1 VRTQARH
8 QLKQDRF
15 TATAGEAVSWTVEHR
30 DTLTW
35 VVGIAAVVLAIVLG
49 GWWYMQSR
57 EAAANE
63 ALAQAIAVYSAPV
76 GPAAQAP
83 PGARTFPTTQE
94 RAKTARELF
103 RSVADK
109 DGRTNSGKIA
119 RYFVGLTDIDL
130 NDNQAAE
137 QDLKQAASSGN
148 DDVASLAKMALGS
161 LYRKEG
167 KDQQAIQVYKEVA
180 DKPTNSAPKVVAQL
194 AMAETYEAKD
204 PQNARIVY
212 QEIQK
217 ESPNSA
223 AAQVAQ
229 DKLAT
234 LK

>member
-1 VRTQARH
+1 
-8 QLKQDRF
+8 
-15 TATAGEAVSWTVEHR
+15 
-30 DTLTW
+30 
-35 VVGIAAVVLAIVLG
+35 
-49 GWWYMQSR
+49 MQSS
-57 EAAANE
+57 EASANE
-63 ALAQAIAVYSAPV
+63 SLAQAIATYNAPV
-76 GPAAQAP
+76 GAAEQAP
-83 PGARTFPTTQE
+83 PGAKVFATSQE
-94 RAKTARELF
+94 RAKTAREQF
-103 RSVADK
+103 RSVAD
-109 DGRTNSGKIA
+109 RHSHTNSGKIA
-119 RYFVGLTDIDL
+119 KYFLGLTDIDL
-130 NDNQAAE
+130 GDNQAAE
-137 QDLKQAASSGN
+137 KDLKDAIASGSA
-148 DDVASLAKMALGS
+148 DVSALSKMALGS
-161 LYRKEG
+161 LYRSEG